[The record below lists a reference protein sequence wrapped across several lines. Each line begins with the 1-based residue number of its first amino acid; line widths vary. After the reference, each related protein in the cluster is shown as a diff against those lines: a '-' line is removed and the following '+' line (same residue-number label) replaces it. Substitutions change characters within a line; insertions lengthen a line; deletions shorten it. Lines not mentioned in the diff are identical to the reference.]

1 MAFFERPFFFFLK
14 KRLGTLF
21 MHTEILL
28 PCSFSPH
35 ALGYPLLFNDL
46 DKNVNYHE
54 HSRKWHF
61 GEIFLYTRNSFIKKW
76 LGFFFS
82 HSNCW
87 PLYTI
92 LTLHMFYVQIVFF
105 LNFRLDC
112 YHWLSMPCINQ
123 DKVTVFTTIPTQ
135 QVQWCPLGK
144 RTVP

>member
-1 MAFFERPFFFFLK
+1 MAFFERPFFL

-21 MHTEILL
+21 MHTEIFL
-28 PCSFSPH
+28 PCSFSLH

-105 LNFRLDC
+105 FKFQTRLLPLTVNAMHQPRQSNSF
-112 YHWLSMPCINQ
+112 YHHPNTTSTVMPS
-123 DKVTVFTTIPTQ
+123 
-135 QVQWCPLGK
+135 
-144 RTVP
+144 R

>member
-1 MAFFERPFFFFLK
+1 
-14 KRLGTLF
+14 
-21 MHTEILL
+21 MHTEIFL
-28 PCSFSPH
+28 PCSFSLH

-61 GEIFLYTRNSFIKKW
+61 GEIFLYSRNSFIKKW
-76 LGFFFS
+76 QGFFFS

-105 LNFRLDC
+105 FKFQTRLLPLTVNAMHQPRQSNSF
-112 YHWLSMPCINQ
+112 YHHPNTTSTVMPS
-123 DKVTVFTTIPTQ
+123 
-135 QVQWCPLGK
+135 
-144 RTVP
+144 R